1 LNAFL
6 AAALL
11 RVVRD
16 TVPFKLLL
24 LFLWFLLLLFVAL
37 LLVSDC
43 LNAGG
48 AGRVVTNAAACQ
60 VMLIVVRPLR
70 ALLRVELLS
79 FRLHTPS
86 RLALY

>member
-37 LLVSDC
+37 LHVSDC
-43 LNAGG
+43 LNASG
-48 AGRVVTNAAACQ
+48 AGRVVANAAACQ
-60 VMLIVVRPLR
+60 VMLILVQPLR

-79 FRLHTPS
+79 FRLHTTS